1 MRKKIPVSELRKG
14 MYIAELDRPWIGTP
28 FLYQGFPLTDDDE
41 VEMLH
46 RYCRYVFIDPER
58 EEAFAAPARVPT
70 GQTAQPPAQRFS
82 NHDPLS
88 TLEFKLLK
96 KSSPATHP
104 EHRYRAETPLEEEIG
119 QAREVESR
127 GRQLI
132 YSLMDDVRLGKSI
145 ATGEAKLVVA
155 QLVESVVRNPDALV
169 WLTQLKK
176 QDEYTALHSIR
187 VCILALTFGRHL
199 ELPRQ
204 HLNLLGIGAL
214 LHDIGK
220 LKIPDD
226 ILNKPGRLTAPE
238 YEIMKTHVPL
248 GVALL
253 ESTAGIPAEAIQVA
267 GRHHER
273 YSGNGYVSGYSGDN
287 IGLFGMMGAIVDC
300 YDAVTS
306 DRVYQ
311 AGISPYDALALLY
324 KGRNT
329 DFHTG
334 LVEQF
339 IQCMG
344 IYPIGSIVELSNGHI
359 GVVVSINRAR
369 RLRPMVALVLDGDK
383 KPYPQASLVDLF
395 TPPRDGAGQTLE
407 IKRILP
413 AGSHGINPASYL
425 PVAR

>member
-14 MYIAELDRPWIGTP
+14 MYVAELDRPWIGTT
-28 FLYQGFPLTDDDE
+28 FLFQGFEITDDSVIE
-41 VEMLH
+41 ELRRCCQFV
-46 RYCRYVFIDPER
+46 YIDTEL
-58 EEAFAAPARVPT
+58 ETGAGTAARKPVSQAASGTRRLSE
-70 GQTAQPPAQRFS
+70 Q
-82 NHDPLS
+82 DPLS

-96 KSSPATHP
+96 KTAPSVHA
-104 EHRYRAETPLEEEIG
+104 EHRYRDEIPLLDEMTN
-119 QAREVESR
+119 AREVESR
-127 GRQLI
+127 GRELI
-132 YSLMDDVRLGKSI
+132 YAIMDDVRLGRSLP
-145 ATGEAKLVVA
+145 TVEAKKVVA
-155 QLVESVVRNPDALV
+155 ELVESVLRNPDALV
-169 WLTQLKK
+169 WLTQLKS

-199 ELPRQ
+199 ELPPE
-204 HLNLLGIGAL
+204 HLNVLGIGAL

-220 LKIPDD
+220 LKIPDE
-226 ILNKPGRLTAPE
+226 ILNKPARLTDAE
-238 YEIMKTHVPL
+238 YTIMKTHVPL

-253 ESTAGIPAEAIQVA
+253 EGSPGIPAAAIEVT

-273 YSGNGYVSGYSGDN
+273 YSGQGYISGYSGDN
-287 IGLFGMMGAIVDC
+287 IGLLGMMGAIVDC

-306 DRVYQ
+306 DRSYQ
-311 AGISPYDALALLY
+311 AGISAYDALALLY
-324 KGRNT
+324 KGRST

-344 IYPIGSIVELSNGHI
+344 IYPIGSIVEMSSGSV

-369 RLRPMVALVLDGDK
+369 RLKPMVALVLNADK
-383 KPYPQASLVDLF
+383 QPYTPATVVDLF
-395 TPPRDGAGQTLE
+395 TSPLDGSGRPLE

-413 AGSHGINPASYL
+413 AGTFDINPSAYL

>member
-1 MRKKIPVSELRKG
+1 MRKKIPVTELRLG
-14 MYIAELDRPWIGTP
+14 MYVAELDRPWKGTP
-28 FLYQGFPLTDDDE
+28 FLFQGFEITGDDE
-41 VEMLH
+41 IEELH
-46 RYCRYVFIDPER
+46 RCCKFVFIDTELQSTTG
-58 EEAFAAPARVPT
+58 APTRNPR
-70 GQTAQPPAQRFS
+70 GQTASHQQRLAE
-82 NHDPLS
+82 HDPLA

-96 KSSPATHP
+96 KTTPSAHA
-104 EHRYRAETPLEEEIG
+104 EHRYREETLLEEEMG
-119 QAREVESR
+119 YAKEAQTR

-132 YSLMDDVRLGKSI
+132 YTIMDDVRLGRSI
-145 ATGEAKLVVA
+145 ATGEAKKVVA

-169 WLTQLKK
+169 WLTQLKN

-199 ELPRQ
+199 ELPPE

-220 LKIPDD
+220 LKVPND
-226 ILNKPGRLTAPE
+226 ILNKPARLTTEE
-238 YEIMKTHVPL
+238 YTIMKTHVPL

-253 ESTAGIPAEAIQVA
+253 ESTSGIPAAAIEVA

-273 YSGNGYVSGYSGDN
+273 YSGQGYISGYSGDN

-300 YDAVTS
+300 YDAITS
-306 DRVYQ
+306 DRSYQ
-311 AGISPYDALALLY
+311 AGISAYDALALLY

-344 IYPIGSIVELSNGHI
+344 IYPIGSIVELSSGSI

-369 RLRPMVALVLDGDK
+369 RLKPMVALVLN
-383 KPYPQASLVDLF
+383 ASKQPCFPASIVDLF
-395 TPPRDGAGQTLE
+395 SPPMDNHGRPLE

-413 AGSHGINPASYL
+413 AGTYDINPSAYL
-425 PVAR
+425 PLAR

>member
-14 MYIAELDRPWIGTP
+14 MYVTELDRPWIGTS
-28 FLYQGFPLTDDDE
+28 FLFQGFEVTGDDVIAE
-41 VEMLH
+41 L
-46 RYCRYVFIDPER
+46 RRCCQFVFIDTEM
-58 EEAFAAPARVPT
+58 EAAAGTPAHKPVS
-70 GQTAQPPAQRFS
+70 QTASTTRRLSEQ
-82 NHDPLS
+82 DPLAS
-88 TLEFKLLK
+88 LEFKLLK
-96 KSSPATHP
+96 KTAPSAHA
-104 EHRYRAETPLEEEIG
+104 EHRYRDEIPLQDEMG
-119 QAREVESR
+119 NARKVESR
-127 GRQLI
+127 SRELI
-132 YSLMDDVRLGKSI
+132 YTIMDDVRLGRSLP
-145 ATGEAKLVVA
+145 TVEAKKVVA
-155 QLVESVVRNPDALV
+155 ELVESVVRNPDALV
-169 WLTQLKK
+169 WLTQLKN

-199 ELPRQ
+199 ELPPE
-204 HLNLLGIGAL
+204 HLNVLGIGAL

-220 LKIPDD
+220 LKIPDA
-226 ILNKPGRLTAPE
+226 ILNKPARLTDAE
-238 YEIMKTHVPL
+238 YTIMKTHVPL

-253 ESTAGIPAEAIQVA
+253 ESSPGIPAAAIEVT

-273 YSGNGYVSGYSGDN
+273 YSGQGYISGYSGDN

-306 DRVYQ
+306 DRSYQ
-311 AGISPYDALALLY
+311 AGISAYDALALLY
-324 KGRNT
+324 KGRNS

-344 IYPIGSIVELSNGHI
+344 IYPIGSIVEMSSGSV

-369 RLRPMVALVLDGDK
+369 RLKPMVALVLNADK
-383 KPYPQASLVDLF
+383 QPYAPATVVDLF
-395 TPPRDGAGQTLE
+395 SSPLDGAGRPLE

-413 AGSHGINPASYL
+413 AGTFDINPSAYL

>member
-14 MYIAELDRPWIGTP
+14 MYVAELDRPWIGTS
-28 FLYQGFPLTDDDE
+28 FLFQGFEITGEDVIAEL
-41 VEMLH
+41 
-46 RYCRYVFIDPER
+46 RRCCQFVFIDTEL
-58 EEAFAAPARVPT
+58 EAAAGTAARKPVS
-70 GQTAQPPAQRFS
+70 QTPSTTRRLSEQ
-82 NHDPLS
+82 DPLAS
-88 TLEFKLLK
+88 LEFKLLK
-96 KSSPATHP
+96 KTAPSAHA
-104 EHRYRAETPLEEEIG
+104 EHRYRDEIPLQDEMG
-119 QAREVESR
+119 NARKVESR
-127 GRQLI
+127 SRELI
-132 YSLMDDVRLGKSI
+132 YTIMDDVRLGRSLP
-145 ATGEAKLVVA
+145 TVEAKKVVA
-155 QLVESVVRNPDALV
+155 ELVESVVRNPDALV
-169 WLTQLKK
+169 WLTQLKN

-199 ELPRQ
+199 ELPPE
-204 HLNLLGIGAL
+204 HLNVLGIGAL

-220 LKIPDD
+220 LKIPDA
-226 ILNKPGRLTAPE
+226 ILNKPARLTDAE
-238 YEIMKTHVPL
+238 YTIMKTHVPL

-253 ESTAGIPAEAIQVA
+253 ENSPGIPAAAIEVT

-273 YSGNGYVSGYSGDN
+273 YSGQGYISGYSGDN

-306 DRVYQ
+306 DRSYQ
-311 AGISPYDALALLY
+311 AGISAYDALALLY
-324 KGRNT
+324 KGRNS

-344 IYPIGSIVELSNGHI
+344 IYPIGSIVEMSSGSV

-369 RLRPMVALVLDGDK
+369 RLKPMVALVLNADK
-383 KPYPQASLVDLF
+383 QPYAPATVVDLF
-395 TPPRDGAGQTLE
+395 SSPLDGAGRPLE

-413 AGSHGINPASYL
+413 AGTFDINPSAYL